1 MFLIGLTGGIGAG
14 KTTVSEIL
22 ESKGAVVIQADEI
35 ARDVVKPGQPALENL
50 VKEFGIDIL
59 NYDQTLNRAVLSQK
73 AFTSELNVQK
83 LNNIT
88 HPAIEKRTQQLFKKH
103 SKDIVVFEH
112 PLLVEQGSDKY
123 PYDMI
128 VAVQAPAAQKLHRL
142 TELRGMDE
150 QDAMQR
156 MQMQTNDDQRAE
168 IADIV
173 IVNDG
178 DEEQLEA
185 VVNQLWEIIQERSI
199 SGE

>member
-14 KTTVSEIL
+14 KSTVAEIL
-22 ESKGAVVIQADEI
+22 EAKGATVIHADKI
-35 ARDVVKPGQPALENL
+35 AREVVEPGQPALADL
-50 VKEFGIDIL
+50 VKEFGSDIL
-59 NYDQTLNRAVLSQK
+59 NEDKTLNRAALSQK
-73 AFTSELNVQK
+73 AFNSELNVQK

-88 HPAIEKRTQQLFKKH
+88 HPAIEKRTQELFKKH
-103 SKDIVVFEH
+103 DKDIVIFEH
-112 PLLVEQGSDKY
+112 PLLAEQGSDKY
-123 PYDMI
+123 SYDMI
-128 VAVQAPAAQKLHRL
+128 VAVQAPAADKLHRL
-142 TELRGMDE
+142 TTIRGMDE

-168 IADIV
+168 IADVV

-185 VVNQLWEIIQERSI
+185 VVNQLWDIIQERSV